1 MKNRKHILL
10 ISQYYYPEQFRI
22 NDLSIEWVK
31 KGYEVTV
38 VTGIPNYP
46 KGKFFNG
53 YGLFKKRKEKY
64 NGVSIIRLP
73 IIPRGNSSFMLILN
87 YVSFVVSGFFWKIF
101 TSIKADYVFI
111 FEVSPMTQ
119 ALPGVWYSKRRHIPC
134 YLYVQDLW
142 PENIEIVAGVKNKT
156 ILKIIGKM
164 VDYIYSRCDIIFASS
179 ESFCRNISNRGVS
192 DKKVKY
198 LPQYAEELY
207 KPSESKSALIP
218 QDSKL
223 NITFTGNI
231 GTAQGLEVLVDTAV
245 LLKQEKLLV
254 RFNIIG
260 DGRNKDNLLKSISDK
275 SVDEYFNII
284 SWQPAEDIPS
294 ILSSSDAAF
303 LSFSDNQLFAMT
315 IPAKLQSYMACGVP
329 IIGPVI
335 GESKKIIEEAK
346 CGMVCDLGSAN
357 SLKDVIKEF
366 LNTTV
371 EQRKNMSSNAID
383 YVDKYFN
390 RTTLLDILDEYFNV
404 I

>member
-73 IIPRGNSSFMLILN
+73 IIPRGNSSFMLMLN
-87 YVSFVVSGFFWKIF
+87 YVSFVVSGLFWKMF
-101 TSIKADYVFI
+101 TIIKADYVFI